1 MPGHGAGMG
10 PSISRSW
17 KEMNVLEWGWYSTK
31 FSVTF
36 ASGHYRVMVTLQLA
50 VSGYPVLILALLS
63 PGENM
68 SSLWQ

>member
-1 MPGHGAGMG
+1 M
-10 PSISRSW
+10 I
-17 KEMNVLEWGWYSTK
+17 VLEWGWYGTM

-36 ASGHYRVMVTLQLA
+36 ASGCYRVMVTLHLA

-63 PGENM
+63 PGEHM

>member
-1 MPGHGAGMG
+1 MPGHGAGTG

-17 KEMNVLEWGWYSTK
+17 KEMNVLEWGWYSTM

-36 ASGHYRVMVTLQLA
+36 ASGRYGVMVTLQLV